1 MNANE
6 NESENIMT
14 EWFEFIYNQDFQ
26 QKVNMCVN
34 VSLELYRVMVSSL
47 LVLFVP
53 QDCNGHICSIFENI
67 HSNNNYKI
75 YLIMNYITA
84 GCFMMVYIAEIRREE
99 KLIKLLEVNNTIST
113 DSDSVGKR
121 IERLPEYKKQQIFYI
136 NLQYQYLSYLS
147 IIMFTVNTI
156 MSSIIIYKHSLGNQT
171 LINLTT
177 NILFMISKLTNILG
191 IINTEKNIFFS
202 AYLNT
207 KVQFND
213 LDPCEIEKLYIIE
226 MKNEIYDKME
236 SMIKEVEL
244 KISST
249 SSSPIL

>member
-1 MNANE
+1 MNAND
-6 NESENIMT
+6 NESEDENIFT

-26 QKVNMCVN
+26 QKVIMCVN

-67 HSNNNYKI
+67 NSNDNYKI

-147 IIMFTVNTI
+147 MIVFTVNTI

-213 LDPCEIEKLYIIE
+213 LDPREIEKLYMIE

-236 SMIKEVEL
+236 SMIKEVEQ
-244 KISST
+244 KSSA
-249 SSSPIL
+249 SLSP